1 MKKKIEILENLMNI
15 ITSEKLTELNYEEKG
30 LKIALKRPYVIPN
43 KKIDNSLNNKVN
55 KIINAEQLEEI
66 KILSEGIGH
75 FHSLSKSGTLDFKIG
90 DSISE
95 GDKIGYIFAMGLK
108 TPIVSKYTGFIEEI
122 YIEEGDVVDFNRPI
136 LKLKK

>member
-108 TPIVSKYTGFIEEI
+108 TPIVSKYTGFVEEI

>member
-55 KIINAEQLEEI
+55 KIINTEELEEI